1 MGICWHLRIG
11 FLLYLSI
18 ICLPFG
24 GVFSLIMK
32 CDGPAGL
39 QPNPVLPSGQLDM
52 LVASA
57 GTGGTITG
65 IARKL
70 KEKCPG
76 CKVSDPGTARGVEA
90 CQSLPCPRQVGLGVR
105 TQLEA

>member
-1 MGICWHLRIG
+1 
-11 FLLYLSI
+11 
-18 ICLPFG
+18 
-24 GVFSLIMK
+24 
-32 CDGPAGL
+32 
-39 QPNPVLPSGQLDM
+39 M

-76 CKVSDPGTARGVEA
+76 CKVSDPG
-90 CQSLPCPRQVGLGVR
+90 LLGLGR
-105 TQLEA
+105 RGGGEERRLQAPPIG

>member
-1 MGICWHLRIG
+1 MSPPG
-11 FLLYLSI
+11 
-18 ICLPFG
+18 
-24 GVFSLIMK
+24 K
-32 CDGPAGL
+32 
-39 QPNPVLPSGQLDM
+39 LDM

-76 CKVSDPGTARGVEA
+76 CKVSRWQWVDSGHCSPGTSGRMQWPGARCG
-90 CQSLPCPRQVGLGVR
+90 PVGG
-105 TQLEA
+105 

>member
-1 MGICWHLRIG
+1 
-11 FLLYLSI
+11 
-18 ICLPFG
+18 
-24 GVFSLIMK
+24 
-32 CDGPAGL
+32 
-39 QPNPVLPSGQLDM
+39 M

-76 CKVSDPGTARGVEA
+76 CKVSVVLWVVLVQTGWSSGWPELCSEVHSCWVAPLPGN
-90 CQSLPCPRQVGLGVR
+90 
-105 TQLEA
+105 

>member
-1 MGICWHLRIG
+1 
-11 FLLYLSI
+11 
-18 ICLPFG
+18 
-24 GVFSLIMK
+24 
-32 CDGPAGL
+32 
-39 QPNPVLPSGQLDM
+39 M

-76 CKVSDPGTARGVEA
+76 CKVSDPGAADGRALEARGHR
-90 CQSLPCPRQVGLGVR
+90 PCPETQALTCVRLSPAASTALGGGIVKLLGVR
-105 TQLEA
+105 PPEWPLLWS

>member
-1 MGICWHLRIG
+1 
-11 FLLYLSI
+11 
-18 ICLPFG
+18 
-24 GVFSLIMK
+24 
-32 CDGPAGL
+32 
-39 QPNPVLPSGQLDM
+39 M

-76 CKVSDPGTARGVEA
+76 CKVSVAPWVVLVQTGWLRGWA
-90 CQSLPCPRQVGLGVR
+90 WTCSPDFL
-105 TQLEA
+105 T

>member
-1 MGICWHLRIG
+1 
-11 FLLYLSI
+11 
-18 ICLPFG
+18 
-24 GVFSLIMK
+24 
-32 CDGPAGL
+32 
-39 QPNPVLPSGQLDM
+39 M

-76 CKVSDPGTARGVEA
+76 CKVRGCEGATLPRPGD
-90 CQSLPCPRQVGLGVR
+90 VGLDVCAFPTYGLNCSWRLNCWAPWPWAHRVASA
-105 TQLEA
+105 LEPEVPMSDTSA

>member
-1 MGICWHLRIG
+1 
-11 FLLYLSI
+11 
-18 ICLPFG
+18 
-24 GVFSLIMK
+24 
-32 CDGPAGL
+32 
-39 QPNPVLPSGQLDM
+39 M

-76 CKVSDPGTARGVEA
+76 CKVSAQVARGVAGPAREQGIQRPNDGGWESIWVA
-90 CQSLPCPRQVGLGVR
+90 PKDHYESLSF
-105 TQLEA
+105 